1 MSALVEGEGASFHIQ
16 TIVKEDAIE
25 LYGFLD
31 ELDQHAFEIL
41 ISVSGVGPKM
51 ALGVISAMSVRDIAA
66 AASADGTRLQTVPGV
81 GKKTA
86 QRIALEVGEKL
97 QELALVAAAVGPKTA
112 DALTDVI
119 EGLVSLGYNRN
130 DARRAAQEAKKKL
143 PDSENAAA
151 LLTQA
156 LSVLNQ

>member
-1 MSALVEGEGASFHIQ
+1 
-16 TIVKEDAIE
+16 
-25 LYGFLD
+25 
-31 ELDQHAFEIL
+31 L

-51 ALGVISAMSVRDIAA
+51 ALGIISAMTVRDIAA
-66 AASADGTRLQTVPGV
+66 AANEDGTRLQTVPGV

-97 QELALVAAAVGPKTA
+97 QELALVAAATGSKTP

-130 DARRAAQEAKKKL
+130 DARRAAQEAKRKL
-143 PDSENAAA
+143 PDSENAAT

-156 LSVLNQ
+156 LAVLNQ